1 MQNNII
7 DKDTYKTVS
16 KLLDEEYLRIVELI
30 EQGETHLDN
39 LAEGFSSAARVIWKY
54 IYLGNLESKE
64 PIKNETT
71 DERSTD

>member
-7 DKDTYKTVS
+7 DKDNYKIIS

-39 LAEGFSSAARVIWKY
+39 LAEGFASADRVIWKY
-54 IYLGNLESKE
+54 IHLGNLESKE
-64 PIKNETT
+64 TNDADTA
-71 DERSTD
+71 ERSTN